1 MEELEMLE
9 MEIKLLQDNIKRLK
23 RYAKDDI
30 NLEWKP
36 YNSNVV
42 GEFKHRLI
50 ALKQRITLVSKITT
64 SDLFKKK

>member
-9 MEIKLLQDNIKRLK
+9 MEIKLLQDNIERLK
-23 RYAKDDI
+23 QYAKKDDNI
-30 NLEWKP
+30 KWKP

-64 SDLFKKK
+64 SDLFKIK